1 MDVVRSNL
9 ERIGGSVEVRSRLG
23 QGTTFIIRVPL
34 TLTIV
39 PALIV
44 GVGGM
49 SYAIGQ
55 ASIREIVRLKAD
67 APLPVIGGRRMIEL
81 RDVLIPAVDLGE
93 MFGSASPAGER
104 WGVIVEIGGI
114 GRVALMVDIVHDQ
127 EEIVIKPVSRL
138 IGAAGIF
145 SGATVLGSGAAVPVL
160 ALPAIAAI
168 GRGAWRARGC
178 QIVKIR

>member
-93 MFGSASPAGER
+93 MFGADSPAGER
-104 WGVIVEIGGI
+104 GGVIRDL
-114 GRVALMVDIVHDQ
+114 GR
-127 EEIVIKPVSRL
+127 
-138 IGAAGIF
+138 
-145 SGATVLGSGAAVPVL
+145 
-160 ALPAIAAI
+160 
-168 GRGAWRARGC
+168 RARAA
-178 QIVKIR
+178 

>member
-9 ERIGGSVEVRSRLG
+9 ERIGGSVEVHSRLG

-55 ASIREIVRLKAD
+55 ASIREIVRLQAD
-67 APLPVIGGRRMIEL
+67 APLPVIGGRRLIEL
-81 RDVLIPAVDLGE
+81 LAVLIPAVYIGE
-93 MFGSASPAGER
+93 MFGAAPPAGEL
-104 WGVIVEIGGI
+104 WGG
-114 GRVALMVDIVHDQ
+114 
-127 EEIVIKPVSRL
+127 
-138 IGAAGIF
+138 
-145 SGATVLGSGAAVPVL
+145 
-160 ALPAIAAI
+160 
-168 GRGAWRARGC
+168 
-178 QIVKIR
+178 